1 MGYVVS
7 GLAEPRHLLTSCCT
21 RPKSFDYKTIDEIFY
36 ITTSLSIFQNHKS
49 TKESIAFTIGG
60 TEVKAKVIMPNKL
73 ILRLDKAAALGSD
86 TSNSAV
92 AIAEEFPPNVTPRVT

>member
-1 MGYVVS
+1 
-7 GLAEPRHLLTSCCT
+7 LTSRKT
-21 RPKSFDYKTIDEIFY
+21 RPKSFDYKTIDGILY
-36 ITTSLSIFQNHKS
+36 IVISLSISHYRHKS

-60 TEVKAKVIMPNKL
+60 TEVKAKVMMPNKL
-73 ILRLDKAAALGSD
+73 ILKLDKAAALGSD